1 MNKSITFKGMDH
13 SQAVENYVN
22 EHLEKIIKFLSNEK
36 SPVFIDMVFEPS
48 KTREHHKI
56 ELRVKSP
63 NYHAI
68 STYEH
73 EGTPFY
79 KAIDEVIDVMYR
91 ELHEQKRRHVDE
103 RREGVSREDKLKHQ
117 R

>member
-1 MNKSITFKGMDH
+1 MHKSITFKGMDH
-13 SQAVENYVN
+13 SEALENYAN
-22 EHLEKIIKFLSNEK
+22 EHLEKIIKFLSNEAT
-36 SPVFIDMVFEPS
+36 PVYIDMVFEPS
-48 KTREHHKI
+48 HVHEHHKV

-73 EGTPFY
+73 EGVPFY
-79 KAIDEVIDVMYR
+79 KTVDHVIDVMYQ

-103 RREGVSREDKLKHQ
+103 RKEIGRPDKT
-117 R
+117 RFNS